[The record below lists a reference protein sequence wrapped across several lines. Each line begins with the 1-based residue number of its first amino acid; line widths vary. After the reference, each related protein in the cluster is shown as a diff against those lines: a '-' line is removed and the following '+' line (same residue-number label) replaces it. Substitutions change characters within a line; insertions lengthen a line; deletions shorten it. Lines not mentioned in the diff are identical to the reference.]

1 MSKFIIRRS
10 LPPAVL
16 QNCDTKTIDNCQET
30 AVLVK
35 NDIARISI
43 LIAQIPPSSHWRRSQ
58 QFTSHLVSNDIEW
71 LHGSGFTGF
80 TSQHDEVMYL

>member
-35 NDIARISI
+35 KDIARISI
-43 LIAQIPPSSHWRRSQ
+43 LIAQIPHLFPQAVTGEGASNSQ
-58 QFTSHLVSNDIEW
+58 VIW
-71 LHGSGFTGF
+71 G
-80 TSQHDEVMYL
+80 VMI

>member
-1 MSKFIIRRS
+1 MSKFIILRS

-16 QNCDTKTIDNCQET
+16 QNCDNKTIVRRQQ
-30 AVLVK
+30 LVK

-43 LIAQIPPSSHWRRSQ
+43 LIAQIPPSSRWRRSQ

-71 LHGSGFTGF
+71 LHGYGFTGF
-80 TSQHDEVMYL
+80 TSHHEVM

>member
-1 MSKFIIRRS
+1 MSKFIILRS

-16 QNCDTKTIDNCQET
+16 QNCDNKTIVRRQQ
-30 AVLVK
+30 LVK

-58 QFTSHLVSNDIEW
+58 QVTSHLVSNDIEW
-71 LHGSGFTGF
+71 LQMCDFTGF
-80 TSQHDEVMYL
+80 TSQHEVMYL

>member
-16 QNCDTKTIDNCQET
+16 QNCDNKTIVRRQQ
-30 AVLVK
+30 LVK

-43 LIAQIPPSSHWRRSQ
+43 LIAQIPPRSHWRRIQ
-58 QFTSHLVSNDIEW
+58 RVTRHLVSNDIEW
-71 LHGSGFTGF
+71 LHGSGFTGV
-80 TSQHDEVMYL
+80 TRHHEVMYL